1 VNNQEMVSINPVLVI
16 GQVIPNH
23 NKYAGNV
30 DLGTSNLQIK
40 QLVTGETK
48 TIQKK
53 LQGFVDVKDV
63 ARAHVRAM
71 QVPHANGNR
80 YLCCS
85 ETLSWAQVCHLLKKM
100 YPQHP
105 IPQVTDQETDHH
117 YVFSNQK
124 IRDHLGIEFISTE
137 QSLRETI
144 TSFIRMG
151 II

>member
-1 VNNQEMVSINPVLVI
+1 MNQVEHIEFQKLELKNYVGNLLVNNQEMVSINPVLVI
-16 GQVIPNH
+16 GQVIPDH

-85 ETLSWAQVCHLLKKM
+85 E
-100 YPQHP
+100 
-105 IPQVTDQETDHH
+105 
-117 YVFSNQK
+117 
-124 IRDHLGIEFISTE
+124 
-137 QSLRETI
+137 I